1 MKTLPEM
8 FTIVAKQNASR
19 TAIVDVERAVSYAVL
34 EKRITSL
41 AVKLYDMGIRRGDPV
56 AILLPNGLDL
66 VRSYFAIVTLG
77 AIVVPLNDHY
87 QENELL
93 YFLEECGLSLLITS
107 LDFFELSHR
116 VIWVRQFPCK
126 LFVV

>member
-8 FTIVAKQNASR
+8 LATVTKQNAGR
-19 TAIVDVERAVSYAVL
+19 TAIVDGGRAVSYAVL
-34 EKRITSL
+34 EKRIASL
-41 AVKLYDMGIRRGDPV
+41 AAKLCGMGVSQGDRI
-56 AILLPNGLDL
+56 AILLPNGLDF

-93 YFLEECGLSLLITS
+93 YFLEECGVSLLITS
-107 LDFFELSHR
+107 RDFAELSHR
-116 VIWVRQFPCK
+116 VITVRQFP
-126 LFVV
+126 